1 MALSPP
7 AVPPLPQSSGIFRA
21 FADPSYRRLW
31 VANVLL
37 YTSRWMQMTLLGW
50 FVLELTDSPWYVALV
65 GFFSTAPMLLLGL
78 VGGVLADRV
87 ARQRLLLLTQGINSA
102 ASALLMLVLC
112 LGEAQVWQ
120 IYLAVLINGIC
131 WALDFPSRRAL
142 IYDLL
147 GTAGI
152 TNAMALD
159 SVGMNG
165 SRMVGPTLA
174 GVLITVVG
182 VAGGYILITVCYVV
196 AFGLLWSLSV
206 PATGQAGRRQQHI
219 LRNLAEGFRYIR
231 RQRVILATV
240 GITVIMNFLLFSYM
254 QMVPIIARDEL
265 HIEPM
270 LLGALQAAEGLGAL
284 IGAILIASSASVRY
298 HGRLFVGGSLLAF
311 LALFLFSLSR
321 WYVLSWP
328 LLLCLGFGT
337 SAFGTMQS
345 TIVMLKAHEEMRGR
359 ALGVL
364 SLAIGSGP
372 LGALWI
378 GAVGSAVH
386 PVFAVRINAL
396 LGIITTA
403 LVVILLPTIMDH
415 MQARALKTPP
425 RETVPPSP
433 TAAGVLPRAKER

>member
-1 MALSPP
+1 MASTAP
-7 AVPPLPQSSGIFRA
+7 AVSLPTQSSGVFRA
-21 FADPSYRRLW
+21 FANPSYRRLW
-31 VANVLL
+31 IANVLL

-65 GFFSTAPMLLLGL
+65 GFFSSVPMLVLGL

-87 ARQRLLLLTQGINSA
+87 DRQRLLLFTQGVNSLG
-102 ASALLMLVLC
+102 SGLLMLC
-112 LGEAQVWQ
+112 LWLGTAQVWQ
-120 IYLAVLINGIC
+120 IYLAMLVNGIC

-165 SRMVGPTLA
+165 SRMIGPALA
-174 GVLITVVG
+174 GVLITLVG
-182 VAGGYILITVCYVV
+182 VSGGYTLVTACYTM
-196 AFGLLWSLSV
+196 AFGLLWSLHV
-206 PATGQAGRRQQHI
+206 PAAQQAGRRPQRI
-219 LRNLAEGFRYIR
+219 VRNLAEGFRYIR
-231 RQRVILATV
+231 RQRVILGTV

-254 QMVPIIARDEL
+254 QMVPIIARDVL
-265 HIEPM
+265 HIEPI

-284 IGAILIASSASVRY
+284 VGAMLIASSVSVRY

-311 LALFLFSLSR
+311 LSLFLFSLSR

-328 LLLCLGFGT
+328 LLLWLGFGT
-337 SAFGTMQS
+337 AAFGTMQS

-386 PVFAVRINAL
+386 PVFAVRMNAL
-396 LGIITTA
+396 IGIMTTA
-403 LVVILLPTIMDH
+403 MVVMMLPAIMDP
-415 MQARALKTPP
+415 MQPRSSKTAPEAAP
-425 RETVPPSP
+425 LASP
-433 TAAGVLPRAKER
+433 TATNARPQTIA